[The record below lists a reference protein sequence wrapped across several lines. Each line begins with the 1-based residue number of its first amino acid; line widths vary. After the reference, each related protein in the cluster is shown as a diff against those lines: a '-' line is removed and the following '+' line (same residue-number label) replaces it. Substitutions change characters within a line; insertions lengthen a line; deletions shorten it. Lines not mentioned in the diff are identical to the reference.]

1 MTLRIKLLCSLFFLS
16 LTTTYS
22 QGFEPLELAKQ
33 IFSKESIPDIYKY
46 STGEYTGHPNGQD
59 LQNFT
64 NIKFTLLG
72 QTEDKAVVGMTIL
85 DSSGKG
91 FDTYLHFEK
100 DTIWKIN
107 AFRGL
112 ALTGMIEQMVQELE
126 KLTPEQIEALIKS
139 ETGIFKSKED
149 FDFQLGNAKL
159 TIELDDN
166 IIKHFL
172 ANQAEF
178 ERLKNFALQQM
189 ETEKIK
195 DDERIK
201 LVENLSNEYH
211 KIFIS
216 SISTGDV
223 ELGKGINFL
232 IGGMTDNTVG
242 YLFVKDKKDLPEMSP
257 DNIIMLKEIGNGWYI
272 YKTT

>member
-16 LTTTYS
+16 LTTTYC

-46 STGEYTGHPNGQD
+46 STGEYSGHPNGQD
-59 LQNFT
+59 MQNFT
-64 NIKFTLLG
+64 SIKFTLLG
-72 QTEDKAVVGMTIL
+72 QTENKAVVGMTIL

-126 KLTPEQIEALIKS
+126 KLTPAQIEALIKS
-139 ETGIFKSKED
+139 ETGVFKSKED

-172 ANQAEF
+172 TNQAEF
-178 ERLKNFALQQM
+178 EHLKNLALQQM
-189 ETEKIK
+189 ETEKIN
-195 DDERIK
+195 DNERIK
-201 LVENLSNEYH
+201 LVENLSSEYH

-216 SISTGDV
+216 SISTGDD